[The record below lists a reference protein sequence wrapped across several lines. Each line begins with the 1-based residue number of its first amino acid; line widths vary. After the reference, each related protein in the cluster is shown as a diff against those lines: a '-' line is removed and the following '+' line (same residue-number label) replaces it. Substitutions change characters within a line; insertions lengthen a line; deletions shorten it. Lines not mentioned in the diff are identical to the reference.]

1 MIRRPPRSTR
11 TYTLFPYTTL
21 FRSIFLATVIG
32 LPAGMVAA
40 VKRGSWFD
48 HTLMGVA
55 LTGYSMPIFWWALIL
70 IIIFSTGLG
79 WTPVS
84 GRIDLLYFFDRV
96 TGFMLIDSLLSG
108 EKGAFT
114 SAVRHLILPT
124 IALGTIPLAVI
135 ARQTRSAML
144 EVLSEDYVRTA
155 RAKGLPPW
163 RSEEHTSELQS

>member
-1 MIRRPPRSTR
+1 
-11 TYTLFPYTTL
+11 
-21 FRSIFLATVIG
+21 
-32 LPAGMVAA
+32 MVAA
-40 VKRGSWFD
+40 VKRGSSYD

-55 LTGYSMPIFWWALIL
+55 LTVYSMPIFWWALIL

-84 GRIDLLYFFDRV
+84 GRIDLLDFFDTP

-108 EKGAFT
+108 EKGAFK
-114 SAVRHLILPT
+114 SALSHLILPT

-144 EVLSEDYVRTA
+144 EVLSADYVRTA
-155 RAKGLPPW
+155 RAKGD
-163 RSEEHTSELQS
+163 RKSVV

>member
-1 MIRRPPRSTR
+1 
-11 TYTLFPYTTL
+11 
-21 FRSIFLATVIG
+21 
-32 LPAGMVAA
+32 
-40 VKRGSWFD
+40 
-48 HTLMGVA
+48 
-55 LTGYSMPIFWWALIL
+55 MPIFWWALIL

-124 IALGTIPLAVI
+124 IA
-135 ARQTRSAML
+135 
-144 EVLSEDYVRTA
+144 
-155 RAKGLPPW
+155 
-163 RSEEHTSELQS
+163 RSEEHTSELQSLMRISYAVFCLKKKKYKIPK

>member
-1 MIRRPPRSTR
+1 
-11 TYTLFPYTTL
+11 
-21 FRSIFLATVIG
+21 
-32 LPAGMVAA
+32 
-40 VKRGSWFD
+40 
-48 HTLMGVA
+48 
-55 LTGYSMPIFWWALIL
+55 
-70 IIIFSTGLG
+70 
-79 WTPVS
+79 
-84 GRIDLLYFFDRV
+84 
-96 TGFMLIDSLLSG
+96 MLIDSLLSG

-163 RSEEHTSELQS
+163 RIVGLHALRNALRSEEHTSELQSLMRISYAVFCLKKKTKQT

>member
-1 MIRRPPRSTR
+1 MRISDWSSDVCSSD
-11 TYTLFPYTTL
+11 L
-21 FRSIFLATVIG
+21 SS
-32 LPAGMVAA
+32 
-40 VKRGSWFD
+40 GSWFD

-135 ARQTRSAML
+135 AR
-144 EVLSEDYVRTA
+144 SEERRVGKECVRTCSS
-155 RAKGLPPW
+155 RWSPL
-163 RSEEHTSELQS
+163 H